1 MDAFLITFLSI
12 IFLSIGSLTSVLI
25 HRLILMEFQKT
36 DINLFFPPSHCI
48 NCGAKISLINLI
60 PILGYV
66 LQRGR
71 CIKCNASISIT
82 YLMHEIIHL
91 VVGLS
96 IYLFEGFSYQALI
109 TYILFSILYILLI
122 CDLKKFYLPLYLNLS
137 ITLVGIISGFFGIA
151 LIEDYGFLNISNISL
166 SLIGF
171 IFGYFFLWS
180 INLIYKLLKKEDGI
194 GGGDFILLGGIGSIV
209 GPLSIASIIL
219 LGSLSTLIIMI
230 FNHKKYAK
238 ELPLGAGLI
247 FGLFVY
253 IIFEYFELFPFMY
266 VI

>member
-1 MDAFLITFLSI
+1 MDAFLIAFLSI

-60 PILGYV
+60 PILGYL

-91 VVGLS
+91 AVGLS

-109 TYILFSILYILLI
+109 TYILFSIFYICVVVVLESLETQASVFKRSSEKMSK
-122 CDLKKFYLPLYLNLS
+122 DLWWQKTKVGSIAVCCLNYYDHF
-137 ITLVGIISGFFGIA
+137 INIFFGI
-151 LIEDYGFLNISNISL
+151 IERS
-166 SLIGF
+166 
-171 IFGYFFLWS
+171 
-180 INLIYKLLKKEDGI
+180 
-194 GGGDFILLGGIGSIV
+194 
-209 GPLSIASIIL
+209 
-219 LGSLSTLIIMI
+219 
-230 FNHKKYAK
+230 
-238 ELPLGAGLI
+238 
-247 FGLFVY
+247 
-253 IIFEYFELFPFMY
+253 
-266 VI
+266 

>member
-48 NCGAKISLINLI
+48 NCEAKISLINLI

-71 CIKCNASISIT
+71 CIKCNTSISIT

-137 ITLVGIISGFFGIA
+137 ITLVVIISGFFGIA

-171 IFGYFFLWS
+171 IFGYFFFMVYKF
-180 INLIYKLLKKEDGI
+180 NL
-194 GGGDFILLGGIGSIV
+194 
-209 GPLSIASIIL
+209 
-219 LGSLSTLIIMI
+219 
-230 FNHKKYAK
+230 
-238 ELPLGAGLI
+238 
-247 FGLFVY
+247 
-253 IIFEYFELFPFMY
+253 
-266 VI
+266 